1 MIKNKI
7 QICQPSG
14 QGSSVT
20 ASPAGSSLLSSD
32 SPASRGPSTSPSSI
46 QDTRE
51 QRHDTGITSPPTRL
65 PQSPT
70 LTNRP
75 VITVVT
81 TVSNPIKIAPPV
93 VTTVMPSG
101 MEKAKNFSKLDLP
114 PIPNLIPSP
123 NYSSMVGQKRTRTLA
138 DAKNDMKRQRPS
150 VISYGPLLKGTPVRV
165 IQKVQKVLLECT
177 YLYVIQF

>member
-1 MIKNKI
+1 M
-7 QICQPSG
+7 
-14 QGSSVT
+14 T

-93 VTTVMPSG
+93 VTTGMMPSG

-165 IQKVQKVLLECT
+165 IQKVQKV
-177 YLYVIQF
+177 ISH